1 MDEEYIIA
9 IVIIVSYLSVRI
21 AYWWGKRWKTKSTH
35 AYMIIGQ
42 RGASIEECEWGYR
55 NALLAGE
62 QKAMMFYACAAMR
75 KIMDEQRLTP
85 SWTSSH

>member
-9 IVIIVSYLSVRI
+9 IVVIVSYLSVRI
-21 AYWWGKRWKTKSTH
+21 AYWWGKRWKTKATH

-55 NALLAGE
+55 NALLVMPYSQE
-62 QKAMMFYACAAMR
+62 NKKQ
-75 KIMDEQRLTP
+75 
-85 SWTSSH
+85 